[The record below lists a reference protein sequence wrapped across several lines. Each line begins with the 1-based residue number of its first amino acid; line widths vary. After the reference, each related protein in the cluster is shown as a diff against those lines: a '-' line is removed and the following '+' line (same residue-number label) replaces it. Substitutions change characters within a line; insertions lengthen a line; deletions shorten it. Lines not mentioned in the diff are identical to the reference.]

1 MSRPSQTE
9 SAYVQTFVRSKFFVR
24 SSCVQNSLCPDF
36 RAFKILYDQT
46 LVRSKLKFVRSFV
59 RSKTPT
65 SRLSCVQTCL
75 CPDFR
80 AFKILYDQTLV
91 RSKWKIVRS
100 FVRSCP
106 DYRAFKNTYVQT
118 WFKIAFK
125 IAYVQTIVRSK
136 LHMSRLSCVQNCICP
151 DYRAFKIA
159 YVQTIVRSKLHM
171 SRLSCVHFFSRPF
184 NFERTTP
191 PCAFISVWT
200 YRLSVWHLNLG
211 DAWTSFDEWTWENC

>member
-1 MSRPSQTE
+1 MFRQFLIFRNKSRWFLINLDNSCLIIWLWVKFCLKVPFNFYNLTDLATSWLDFLGCIANISQVEVPDRKSICPDRPRRNMSMSRPSQTE

-59 RSKTPT
+59 RSKTPM

-75 CPDFR
+75 CPDFC
-80 AFKILYDQTLV
+80 AFKILYDQNLV

-106 DYRAFKNTYVQT
+106 DYRAFKNIYVQT
-118 WFKIAFK
+118 F
-125 IAYVQTIVRSK
+125 VRSK
-136 LHMSRLSCVQNCICP
+136 MR
-151 DYRAFKIA
+151 
-159 YVQTIVRSKLHM
+159 M
-171 SRLSCVHFFSRPF
+171 SRLSCVHVQITF
-184 NFERTTP
+184 
-191 PCAFISVWT
+191 
-200 YRLSVWHLNLG
+200 L
-211 DAWTSFDEWTWENC
+211 